1 MTALLVLAVV
11 AAVVA
16 AVCSR
21 VLFRRYLAERS
32 EKGRVL
38 SLFSRYVPAPVV
50 QDLLARRD
58 PRLFQAREYY
68 ATILC
73 CRIHNFALLSES
85 LSPEETLRY
94 LNEFYT
100 IVGRAVQ
107 SHRGMVESLRGDTV
121 VAVFGVLLEETL
133 QEDRALR
140 ASLDIMRL
148 VKAMESRWQSQGRKP
163 FNVGVGV
170 NSGKIVAGDTG
181 FQQRREFAIIGNPAD
196 VAARLEAASEEL
208 NATIVASQST
218 FSVVQDSFVGV
229 PTSSLPLRGLKR
241 LQNAYIIRGV
251 TRRGDHKDTLTMPSQ
266 SSFAKTI
273 VESEPITPP
282 EPAPAPAPD
291 PAMVR
296 DAGRVDAAKTAPT
309 IVDKRVGGPIAFPKS
324 TRYEP
329 AERVEPRFS
338 SYDDSESIVPELPI
352 TGTYED
358 DHGPPMQLP
367 P

>member
-1 MTALLVLAVV
+1 MTALLVLALLVAIA
-11 AAVVA
+11 AAVSA
-16 AVCSR
+16 R
-21 VLFRRYLAERS
+21 VLFRRYLAERT

-68 ATILC
+68 ATVLC
-73 CRIHNFALLSES
+73 CRIHNFSILSES

-107 SHRGMVESLRGDTV
+107 SHRGMIESLRGDTV
-121 VAVFGVLLEETL
+121 IAVFGVLLEETL

-148 VKAMESRWQSQGRKP
+148 VKAMENRWQSQGRKP
-163 FNVGVGV
+163 FTVGIGV

-181 FQQRREFAIIGNPAD
+181 FQQRREFAIIGNNAEI
-196 VAARLEAASEEL
+196 AARLEAASEEL

-251 TRRGDHKDTLTMPSQ
+251 SRRGDRKDTLTMPSQ

-273 VESEPITPP
+273 VESEPPSQPP
-282 EPAPAPAPD
+282 EPD

-309 IVDKRVGGPIAFPKS
+309 IIDKRVGGALAFPQSKKYES
-324 TRYEP
+324 TEP
-329 AERVEPRFS
+329 VTPRFS

-352 TGTYED
+352 IGTYED
-358 DHGPPMQLP
+358 DHGPPIQLP

>member
-11 AAVVA
+11 AAIVA
-16 AVCSR
+16 AVYSR
-21 VLFRRYLAERS
+21 VLFRRYIEERT

-148 VKAMESRWQSQGRKP
+148 VRAMESRWQSQGRKA
-163 FNVGVGV
+163 FNVGIGV
-170 NSGKIVAGDTG
+170 NSGKIVAGDIG
-181 FQQRREFAIIGNPAD
+181 FQQRREFAIIGNPAE
-196 VAARLEAASEEL
+196 VAASLEAASEEL
-208 NATIVASQST
+208 NATIVASHST

-241 LQNAYIIRGV
+241 LQNAYVIRGV
-251 TRRGDHKDTLTMPSQ
+251 TRRGDQRDTLTMPSQ

-273 VESEPITPP
+273 VESEPVAPP
-282 EPAPAPAPD
+282 EPD
-291 PAMVR
+291 PAMYR
-296 DAGRVDAAKTAPT
+296 DAGRVDAAKAAPT
-309 IVDKRVGGPIAFPKS
+309 IIDKRVGGPIKFPES
-324 TRYEP
+324 TRYEST
-329 AERVEPRFS
+329 ERVEPRFS
-338 SYDDSESIVPELPI
+338 RYDDDEAIVPELPI
-352 TGTYED
+352 IGTYED
-358 DHGPPMQLP
+358 DHGPPIQLP

>member
-16 AVCSR
+16 AIYSR
-21 VLFRRYLAERS
+21 VLFRRYLEERT

-73 CRIHNFALLSES
+73 CRIHNFALLCES

-148 VKAMESRWQSQGRKP
+148 VRAMESRWQSQGRKA
-163 FNVGVGV
+163 FNVGIGV

-181 FQQRREFAIIGNPAD
+181 FQQRREFAIIGNPAE
-196 VAARLEAASEEL
+196 VAASLEAASEEL
-208 NATIVASQST
+208 NATIVASHST
-218 FSVVQDSFVGV
+218 YSVVQDSFVGV

-241 LQNAYIIRGV
+241 LQNAYVIRGV
-251 TRRGDHKDTLTMPSQ
+251 TRRGDKKDTLTMPSQ

-273 VESEPITPP
+273 VESEPITQP
-282 EPAPAPAPD
+282 EPQPD

-309 IVDKRVGGPIAFPKS
+309 IVDKRVGGPIAFPAS
-324 TRYEP
+324 TRYESK
-329 AERVEPRFS
+329 ERVEPRFS
-338 SYDDSESIVPELPI
+338 SYDDTESIIPELPI
-352 TGTYED
+352 VGTYED
-358 DHGPPMQLP
+358 DHGPPIQLP

>member
-1 MTALLVLAVV
+1 MTALLVLALVVAIV
-11 AAVVA
+11 AAVS
-16 AVCSR
+16 SR
-21 VLFRRYLAERS
+21 VLFRRYLTERT

-68 ATILC
+68 ATILN
-73 CRIHNFALLSES
+73 CRIHNFGLLSES

-148 VKAMESRWQSQGRKP
+148 VRAMESRWQSQGRKP
-163 FNVGVGV
+163 FNVGIGV

-181 FQQRREFAIIGNPAD
+181 FQQRREFAIIGNPAEI
-196 VAARLEAASEEL
+196 AASLEAASEEL
-208 NATIVASQST
+208 NATIVASQAT

-251 TRRGDHKDTLTMPSQ
+251 TRRGDKKDTLTMPSQ

-273 VESEPITPP
+273 VESEPPS
-282 EPAPAPAPD
+282 APAEPD
-291 PAMVR
+291 PAMYR

-309 IVDKRVGGPIAFPKS
+309 IIDKRVGGAIKFPES
-324 TRYEP
+324 TRYEST
-329 AERVEPRFS
+329 ERVEPRFS
-338 SYDDSESIVPELPI
+338 RYDDDEPIIPELPVI
-352 TGTYED
+352 GTYED
-358 DHGPPMQLP
+358 DHGPPIQLP

>member
-1 MTALLVLAVV
+1 MTAFLVLAV
-11 AAVVA
+11 AAAIVA

-21 VLFRRYLAERS
+21 VLFRRYLAERT

-73 CRIHNFALLSES
+73 CRIHNFALLSEA

-148 VKAMESRWQSQGRKP
+148 VKAMESRWQSQARKP
-163 FNVGVGV
+163 FNVGIGV

-251 TRRGDHKDTLTMPSQ
+251 SRRGDQRARLRCPHRVRLQKRSSRANRRARRPNRIPRWFGMPAASMPRKQHRRSSISASAARLRSPLRRGTNRPSGWNRVFQATTMTNRSSRSSQ
-266 SSFAKTI
+266 I
-273 VESEPITPP
+273 I
-282 EPAPAPAPD
+282 
-291 PAMVR
+291 
-296 DAGRVDAAKTAPT
+296 
-309 IVDKRVGGPIAFPKS
+309 
-324 TRYEP
+324 
-329 AERVEPRFS
+329 
-338 SYDDSESIVPELPI
+338 
-352 TGTYED
+352 GTYED

>member
-1 MTALLVLAVV
+1 MIALLVLAVV
-11 AAVVA
+11 AAIVA
-16 AVCSR
+16 AVYAR
-21 VLFRRYLAERS
+21 VLFGRFLEERT
-32 EKGRVL
+32 EKSRVL

-73 CRIHNFALLSES
+73 CRIHNFALLCEA

-107 SHRGMVESLRGDTV
+107 THRGMVESLRGDTV
-121 VAVFGVLLEETL
+121 VAVFGVLLEEAF

-140 ASLDIMRL
+140 ASLDVMRL
-148 VKAMESRWQSQGRKP
+148 VKAMEARWQSQGRKA
-163 FNVGVGV
+163 FTVGIGV

-181 FQQRREFAIIGNPAD
+181 FQHRREFAIIGNPAEI
-196 VAARLEAASEEL
+196 AASLEAASEEL
-208 NATIVASQST
+208 NATIVASST
-218 FSVVQDSFVGV
+218 TFDVVRDSFVGV

-241 LQNAYIIRGV
+241 LQNAFVIRGV
-251 TRRGDHKDTLTMPSQ
+251 TRRGRETDTLTMPSQ

-273 VESEPITPP
+273 VESEPV
-282 EPAPAPAPD
+282 APPAPD
-291 PAMVR
+291 PAMFR
-296 DAGRVDAAKTAPT
+296 DAGRVDAAKAAPT
-309 IVDKRVGGPIAFPKS
+309 IVDKRVGGPIAIPQP
-324 TRYEP
+324 TRYESN
-329 AERVEPRFS
+329 ERVEPRFS
-338 SYDDSESIVPELPI
+338 RLDDDEFIIPELPI
-352 TGTYED
+352 IGTYED
-358 DHGPPMQLP
+358 DQGPPIQLP

>member
-1 MTALLVLAVV
+1 MIAILLVLAVIAAIV
-11 AAVVA
+11 AAVYA
-16 AVCSR
+16 R
-21 VLFRRYLAERS
+21 VLFRRYSEERT

-50 QDLLARRD
+50 QELLARRD

-68 ATILC
+68 ATIVC

-107 SHRGMVESLRGDTV
+107 SHRGMIESLRGDTV
-121 VAVFGVLLEETL
+121 IAVFGVLLEETL

-148 VKAMESRWQSQGRKP
+148 VKAMENRWQAQSRKS
-163 FNVGVGV
+163 FTVGIGV
-170 NSGKIVAGDTG
+170 NSGRIVAGDTG

-229 PTSSLPLRGLKR
+229 PTSTLPLRGLKR

-251 TRRGDHKDTLTMPSQ
+251 TRRAQEKDTLTMPTQSQ
-266 SSFAKTI
+266 FAKTI
-273 VESEPITPP
+273 VESEPP
-282 EPAPAPAPD
+282 PAPSPVPD
-291 PAMVR
+291 PAMFR
-296 DAGRVDAAKTAPT
+296 DAGRVDQAKTAPT
-309 IVDKRVGGPIAFPKS
+309 IVDQRVGGPLAFPQS

-329 AERVEPRFS
+329 AERIEPRFS
-338 SYDDSESIVPELPI
+338 SFDDEDPIMPDLPI
-352 TGTYED
+352 AGTYED
-358 DHGPPMQLP
+358 DHGPPIQLP

>member
-1 MTALLVLAVV
+1 MIPLLVFAVV
-11 AAVVA
+11 AAIVA
-16 AVCSR
+16 AVYSR
-21 VLFRRYLAERS
+21 VLFRRYMEERT

-68 ATILC
+68 ATIVC
-73 CRIHNFALLSES
+73 CRIHNFSLLSES

-100 IVGRAVQ
+100 IVGRAIQ
-107 SHRGMVESLRGDTV
+107 THRGMIESLRGDTV
-121 VAVFGVLLEETL
+121 IAVFGVLLEETL

-148 VKAMESRWQSQGRKP
+148 VRAMENRWQSQGRKA
-163 FNVGVGV
+163 FTVGIGV

-181 FQQRREFAIIGNPAD
+181 FQQRREFAIIGNPAEI
-196 VAARLEAASEEL
+196 AAKLEAASEEL

-218 FSVVQDSFVGV
+218 FTVVQDSFVGV

-241 LQNAYIIRGV
+241 LQNAYIIRGL
-251 TRRGDHKDTLTMPSQ
+251 TRRGDKKDTLTMPPQ

-273 VESEPITPP
+273 VESEPP
-282 EPAPAPAPD
+282 PAPPPVPD
-291 PAMVR
+291 AALFR
-296 DAGRVDAAKTAPT
+296 DAGRVDAAKTAQT
-309 IVDKRVGGPIAFPKS
+309 IVDKRVGGPIAVPES
-324 TRYEP
+324 SRYEST
-329 AERVEPRFS
+329 ERVEPRFS
-338 SYDDSESIVPELPI
+338 SYDDDESIIPELPI
-352 TGTYED
+352 IGTYED
-358 DHGPPMQLP
+358 DHGPPIQLP

>member
-11 AAVVA
+11 AAIVA
-16 AVCSR
+16 VVCSR
-21 VLFRRYLAERS
+21 VLFRRYLMERT

-73 CRIHNFALLSES
+73 CRIHNFALLSEA

-107 SHRGMVESLRGDTV
+107 THRGMVESLRGDTV

-148 VKAMESRWQSQGRKP
+148 VKAMENRWQSQGRKA

-218 FSVVQDSFVGV
+218 FSVVADSFVGV

-251 TRRGDHKDTLTMPSQ
+251 TRRGDQKDTLTMPSQ

-273 VESEPITPP
+273 VESEPPSPPP
-282 EPAPAPAPD
+282 EPD

-309 IVDKRVGGPIAFPKS
+309 IVDKRVGGPITFPAS
-324 TRYEP
+324 TRYEST
-329 AERVEPRFS
+329 ERVEPRFS
-338 SYDDSESIVPELPI
+338 SYDDDEPIVPELPI
-352 TGTYED
+352 VGTYED
-358 DHGPPMQLP
+358 DQGPPIQLP

>member
-1 MTALLVLAVV
+1 MIALLVFAVV
-11 AAVVA
+11 AAIVA
-16 AVCSR
+16 AVYSR
-21 VLFRRYLAERS
+21 VLFRRYMDERT

-38 SLFSRYVPAPVV
+38 SLFSRYVPEPVV

-68 ATILC
+68 ATIVV
-73 CRIHNFALLSES
+73 CRIHNFSLLAES

-121 VAVFGVLLEETL
+121 ISVFGVLLEETL

-148 VKAMESRWQSQGRKP
+148 VRAMENRWQSQGRKA
-163 FNVGVGV
+163 FTVGVGV

-181 FQQRREFAIIGNPAD
+181 FKQRREFAVIGNPAEI
-196 VAARLEAASEEL
+196 AAKLEAASEEL

-218 FSVVQDSFVGV
+218 FSVVQDSFIGV

-241 LQNAYIIRGV
+241 LQNAYIIRGL
-251 TRRGDHKDTLTMPSQ
+251 TRADKKDTLTMPPQ

-273 VESEPITPP
+273 VESEPPAAPP
-282 EPAPAPAPD
+282 SKPVPD
-291 PAMVR
+291 AALFR
-296 DAGRVDAAKTAPT
+296 EAGRVDAAKTAPS
-309 IVDKRVGGPIAFPKS
+309 IFDKRVGGPIAVPES
-324 TRYEP
+324 SRYEST
-329 AERVEPRFS
+329 ERIEPRFS
-338 SYDDSESIVPELPI
+338 SYDDAESIVPELPI
-352 TGTYED
+352 IGTYED
-358 DHGPPMQLP
+358 DHGPPIQLP

>member
-1 MTALLVLAVV
+1 MTALLVLAVGAAIL
-11 AAVVA
+11 AAVYA
-16 AVCSR
+16 R
-21 VLFRRYLAERS
+21 VLFRRYMAERS
-32 EKGRVL
+32 EKGRVV

-50 QDLLARRD
+50 QELLARRD
-58 PRLFQAREYY
+58 PRLFAAREYY

-163 FNVGVGV
+163 FTVGVGV

-218 FSVVQDSFVGV
+218 FTVVQDSFIGV

-241 LQNAYIIRGV
+241 LQNAYIIRGL
-251 TRRGDHKDTLTMPSQ
+251 TRHGDKKDTLTMPSQ

-273 VESEPITPP
+273 VESEP
-282 EPAPAPAPD
+282 APAPAPPARD
-291 PAMVR
+291 PAMFR
-296 DAGRVDAAKTAPT
+296 EAGRVDAAKAAPAT
-309 IVDKRVGGPIAFPKS
+309 VDKRIAGPIAVPETS
-324 TRYEP
+324 RYEST
-329 AERVEPRFS
+329 ERVEPRFS
-338 SYDDSESIVPELPI
+338 SYDDDEAIIPELPI
-352 TGTYED
+352 VGTYED
-358 DHGPPMQLP
+358 DRGPPIQLP

>member
-11 AAVVA
+11 AAVGA
-16 AVCSR
+16 AVYAR
-21 VLFRRYLAERS
+21 VLFRRYLSERS

-38 SLFSRYVPAPVV
+38 SLFSRYVPEPVV
-50 QDLLARRD
+50 HELLARRD

-68 ATILC
+68 ATVLC

-85 LSPEETLRY
+85 LTPEETLRY

-100 IVGRAVQ
+100 LVGRAVQ

-121 VAVFGVLLEETL
+121 MAVFGVLLEETL

-140 ASLDIMRL
+140 AALDVMRL
-148 VKAMESRWQSQGRKP
+148 VKAMEGRWQSQGRKA
-163 FNVGVGV
+163 FTVGIGV

-181 FQQRREFAIIGNPAD
+181 FQQRREFAVIGNPVE

-218 FSVVQDSFVGV
+218 YTVVQDSFVGV

-251 TRRGDHKDTLTMPSQ
+251 TRKARENDTLRMPPQ
-266 SSFAKTI
+266 SSFAQTT
-273 VESEPITPP
+273 VESEPAPQPVP
-282 EPAPAPAPD
+282 ET
-291 PAMVR
+291 AMYR
-296 DAGRVDAAKTAPT
+296 DAGRVDAAPTAPT
-309 IVDKRVGGPIAFPKS
+309 IVDKRVAGPVAVPVPARF
-324 TRYEP
+324 EP
-329 AERVEPRFS
+329 EERVEPRFS
-338 SYDDSESIVPELPI
+338 RLDDDEAIVPELPI
-352 TGTYED
+352 VGTYED
-358 DHGPPMQLP
+358 DHGPPVQLP

>member
-11 AAVVA
+11 AAIVA
-16 AVCSR
+16 ALCSR
-21 VLFRRYLAERS
+21 VLFQRYLAERT

-68 ATILC
+68 ATILN

-140 ASLDIMRL
+140 AALDIMRL
-148 VKAMESRWQSQGRKP
+148 VRAMESRWQSQGRKA
-163 FNVGVGV
+163 FNVGIGV

-181 FQQRREFAIIGNPAD
+181 FQQRREFAIIGNPAE
-196 VAARLEAASEEL
+196 VAASLEAASEEL

-229 PTSSLPLRGLKR
+229 PASSLPLRGLKR

-251 TRRGDHKDTLTMPSQ
+251 TRRGDQKDTLRMPSQ

-273 VESEPITPP
+273 VESEPP
-282 EPAPAPAPD
+282 PAPAPPEPD
-291 PAMVR
+291 PALYR
-296 DAGRVDAAKTAPT
+296 EAGRVDAAATVPS
-309 IVDKRVGGPIAFPKS
+309 IVDKRVGGPIKFPESK
-324 TRYEP
+324 RYEST
-329 AERVEPRFS
+329 ERIEPRFS
-338 SYDDSESIVPELPI
+338 SYDDDEAIVPDLPVI
-352 TGTYED
+352 GTYED
-358 DHGPPMQLP
+358 DHGPPIQLP

>member
-1 MTALLVLAVV
+1 
-11 AAVVA
+11 
-16 AVCSR
+16 
-21 VLFRRYLAERS
+21 
-32 EKGRVL
+32 
-38 SLFSRYVPAPVV
+38 VPAPVV

-107 SHRGMVESLRGDTV
+107 SHRGMIESLRGDTV
-121 VAVFGVLLEETL
+121 IAVFGVLLEETL

-163 FNVGVGV
+163 FNVGIGV

-181 FQQRREFAIIGNPAD
+181 FQQRREFAIIGNPAE

-251 TRRGDHKDTLTMPSQ
+251 TRRGDQKDTLTMPSQ

-273 VESEPITPP
+273 VESEPP
-282 EPAPAPAPD
+282 PAPAPEPEV
-291 PAMVR
+291 MVR
-296 DAGRVDAAKTAPT
+296 DAGRVDAAKTGPT
-309 IVDKRVGGPIAFPKS
+309 IVDKRVGGPIAFPAS
-324 TRYEP
+324 TKYEP

-352 TGTYED
+352 VGTYED
-358 DHGPPMQLP
+358 DHGPPIQLP

>member
-1 MTALLVLAVV
+1 MTLFLVFAVV
-11 AAVVA
+11 AAIVA
-16 AVCSR
+16 AVYSR
-21 VLFRRYLAERS
+21 VLFRRYMDERT

-50 QDLLARRD
+50 QELLARRD
-58 PRLFQAREYY
+58 PRLFAAREYY
-68 ATILC
+68 ATIVC
-73 CRIHNFALLSES
+73 CRIHNFSLLSES

-100 IVGRAVQ
+100 IVGRAIQ
-107 SHRGMVESLRGDTV
+107 SHRGMIESLRGDTV
-121 VAVFGVLLEETL
+121 IAVFGVLLEETL

-148 VKAMESRWQSQGRKP
+148 VRAMESRWQSQGRKA
-163 FNVGVGV
+163 FTVGVGV

-181 FQQRREFAIIGNPAD
+181 FQQRREFAVIGNPAEI
-196 VAARLEAASEEL
+196 AAKLEAASEEL

-241 LQNAYIIRGV
+241 LQNAYIIRGL
-251 TRRGDHKDTLTMPSQ
+251 TRRGDTTKDTLRMPPQ

-273 VESEPITPP
+273 VESEPPP
-282 EPAPAPAPD
+282 AEPPVPD
-291 PAMVR
+291 AALFR
-296 DAGRVDAAKTAPT
+296 EAGRVDAAKSAQT
-309 IVDKRVGGPIAFPKS
+309 IVDKRIGGPIAVPETS
-324 TRYEP
+324 RYEST
-329 AERVEPRFS
+329 ERIEPRFS
-338 SYDDSESIVPELPI
+338 SYDDEESIMPDLPI
-352 TGTYED
+352 IGTYED
-358 DHGPPMQLP
+358 DHGPPIQLP